1 MENTKG
7 SRLFVR
13 IPAYVIGL
21 LIMTLGVAISVK
33 SNLGVSPV
41 SSIPYT
47 ITCVVGLEMGKATIL
62 FHAVLVLLQ
71 ILLLRR
77 AFQAKNLL
85 QIFAGILFGYFTTFC
100 NSLMVFF
107 PDPTNLIVRLAMM
120 LFSTGLIAFGLFWYV
135 PADII
140 PLAGEGAMLAISKT
154 IKKPFPTVKI
164 AFDVTMVVISL
175 VTCLICLHSLGSVG
189 IGTIAAAILVGMEL
203 RWITKKCGAQRD
215 AILGVTKKETAQS
228 PLLAIM
234 KQEVYTVSE
243 ETSIRDALHLI
254 TEKKIS
260 GVPVTDGSQNLIG
273 FLSDGDILRFLA
285 DVEPLF
291 INASALQELP
301 NFEERTKELMAMR
314 VRDIGHFRRRGNG
327 IGRGLP
333 DSHRKPYQESP
344 RSGKWQND
352 WHYQYE
358 QHHKICPSEND
369 VNKKRVLL
377 LKHPFLFE
385 RVREMS
391 RLFIPLSNQVK
402 NAVSDLNALTPSVPQ
417 SRSAPLSPRQKR
429 AGRADNM
436 PSAHSAPQATQP
448 QSDRHYEK
456 YRLQRKRRSC

>member
-140 PLAGEGAMLAISKT
+140 PLAGEGAMLAISRT

-175 VTCLICLHSLGSVG
+175 VTLHSLGSVG

-301 NFEERTKELMAMR
+301 NFEERTKELMAMQ
-314 VRDIGHFRRRGNG
+314 VRDIAKKQVISVGAEMELGEVCQILTENHIKKAPVLENG
-327 IGRGLP
+327 KMIGIINMSNITKYVL
-333 DSHRKPYQESP
+333 RK
-344 RSGKWQND
+344 
-352 WHYQYE
+352 
-358 QHHKICPSEND
+358 
-369 VNKKRVLL
+369 
-377 LKHPFLFE
+377 
-385 RVREMS
+385 M
-391 RLFIPLSNQVK
+391 
-402 NAVSDLNALTPSVPQ
+402 
-417 SRSAPLSPRQKR
+417 
-429 AGRADNM
+429 M
-436 PSAHSAPQATQP
+436 
-448 QSDRHYEK
+448 
-456 YRLQRKRRSC
+456 